1 MSVPDAPASLDAAWT
16 AQLASKAVDLGL
28 RLVAAAVV
36 LLILSGLYWLTRRAV
51 RRALGRAG
59 AHPNARLLIDR
70 CVQFGF
76 LFLAVTWM
84 LSVMGVPLTA
94 FVAVVGAIS
103 LAVSLALQD
112 VLKNLVA
119 GLIILVERPF
129 TIGEHIDFKTFSGV
143 VETIELRTTVL
154 RTPTGQ
160 RVVIPNAMIFSDTLV
175 NRSAY
180 GRQLVRLRVTV
191 PLETEGDRAG
201 QPDGTGQERVAAEV
215 LRAIRSAETGA
226 ETAGDGAETAG
237 DGTETETAG
246 ASRARGGAAGAGLPD
261 GNVARARREGRLGA
275 PRPPGGA
282 DPGGETPRPS
292 VLVESLTKEKATLRV
307 EAWAGD
313 ARDAVPRLAW
323 ALRRRIP
330 GAEITVLE

>member
-1 MSVPDAPASLDAAWT
+1 VSDPDAPAALDATWT
-16 AQLASKAVDLGL
+16 AQLAAKAVDLGL

-51 RRALGRAG
+51 RRALGRAA

-129 TIGEHIDFKTFSGV
+129 TIGEHIDFRTFSGV

-191 PLETEGDRAG
+191 PLEADGDGAG
-201 QPDGTGQERVAAEV
+201 QPDGSGQERVAAEV
-215 LRAIRSAETGA
+215 LRAIRSTETGAGLGAETGG
-226 ETAGDGAETAG
+226 GDGAAAG
-237 DGTETETAG
+237 V
-246 ASRARGGAAGAGLPD
+246 SRARGGAAGAGQPD
-261 GNVARARREGRLGA
+261 GDAAKARREGRLGA
-275 PRPPGGA
+275 PRTPGGA
-282 DPGGETPRPS
+282 HPGGESPLPS

>member
-1 MSVPDAPASLDAAWT
+1 MAGHGAADHDRAAGEDAGRRRPAATRRRPPWTIRTTAVRERPGRRRGADPTWT
-16 AQLASKAVDLGL
+16 ARLAARAADLGL

-36 LLILSGLYWLTRRAV
+36 LLILAALYWLARRAV
-51 RRALGRAG
+51 RRALDRTH

-76 LFLAVTWM
+76 LFFAGTWA
-84 LSVMGVPLTA
+84 LSVLGVPLTG
-94 FVAVVGAIS
+94 FVAVVGAAS
-103 LAVSLALQD
+103 LAVSLSLQD

-160 RVVIPNAMIFSDTLV
+160 RVVIPNAMIFSDVLV

-191 PLETEGDRAG
+191 PLE
-201 QPDGTGQERVAAEV
+201 AA
-215 LRAIRSAETGA
+215 
-226 ETAGDGAETAG
+226 
-237 DGTETETAG
+237 
-246 ASRARGGAAGAGLPD
+246 AAGAAAGDCPPATP
-261 GNVARARREGRLGA
+261 GRSASPARCCGPSAASPPGAKVRPPGARARPPEPAATTGPGA
-275 PRPPGGA
+275 PRHPPLRA
-282 DPGGETPRPS
+282 APSPEETPR
-292 VLVESLTKEKATLRV
+292 
-307 EAWAGD
+307 G
-313 ARDAVPRLAW
+313 
-323 ALRRRIP
+323 RRRAP
-330 GAEITVLE
+330 PCSSRP

>member
-1 MSVPDAPASLDAAWT
+1 VSAPDAAAALDPTWT
-16 AQLASKAVDLGL
+16 ARLAGRAADLGL

-36 LLILSGLYWLTRRAV
+36 LLILAALYWLARRAA
-51 RRALGRAG
+51 RRALDRTH

-76 LFLAVTWM
+76 LFFAGTWA
-84 LSVMGVPLTA
+84 LSVLGVPLTG
-94 FVAVVGAIS
+94 FVAVVGAAS
-103 LAVSLALQD
+103 LAVSLSLQD

-160 RVVIPNAMIFSDTLV
+160 RVVIPNAMIFSDVLV

-191 PLETEGDRAG
+191 PLDAAGAGAAAGAAAGDA
-201 QPDGTGQERVAAEV
+201 GQERVAGEV
-215 LRAIRSAETGA
+215 LRAIRSLAGGREGEAAGGA
-226 ETAGDGAETAG
+226 GK
-237 DGTETETAG
+237 
-246 ASRARGGAAGAGLPD
+246 AAGAGPD
-261 GNVARARREGRLGA
+261 HRAGGA
-275 PRPPGGA
+275 PAAPPPGGA
-282 DPGGETPRPS
+282 VPRGDPRGETPRPS
-292 VLVESLTKEKATLRV
+292 VLVEALTGEKATLRV
-307 EAWAGD
+307 EAWTGD
-313 ARDAVPRLAW
+313 ARDDVPRLAW
-323 ALRRRIP
+323 ALRQRIP

>member
-1 MSVPDAPASLDAAWT
+1 VSAPAAPAALDPTWR
-16 AQLASKAVDLGL
+16 AQLAAQAADLAL
-28 RLVAAAVV
+28 RLVASAVV
-36 LLILSGLYWLTRRAV
+36 LLVLGGLYWLTRRAV
-51 RRALGRAG
+51 RRALARAG
-59 AHPNARLLIDR
+59 AHANARLLVDR

-76 LFLAVTWM
+76 LFVAVTWE
-84 LSVMGVPLTA
+84 LSVLGVPLTA

-180 GRQLVRLRVTV
+180 GRQLVRLRVVV
-191 PLETEGDRAG
+191 PLDAPAGDAG
-201 QPDGTGQERVAAEV
+201 GKDAGDAAPADGAGVAGEV
-215 LRAIRSAETGA
+215 LRTIRSVEPG
-226 ETAGDGAETAG
+226 
-237 DGTETETAG
+237 
-246 ASRARGGAAGAGLPD
+246 GGA
-261 GNVARARREGRLGA
+261 
-275 PRPPGGA
+275 RPA
-282 DPGGETPRPS
+282 EESPRPS
-292 VLVESLTKEKATLRV
+292 VLVEVLTREKATLRV
-307 EAWAGD
+307 EAWTGD
-313 ARDAVPRLAW
+313 AKDAVPRLAW